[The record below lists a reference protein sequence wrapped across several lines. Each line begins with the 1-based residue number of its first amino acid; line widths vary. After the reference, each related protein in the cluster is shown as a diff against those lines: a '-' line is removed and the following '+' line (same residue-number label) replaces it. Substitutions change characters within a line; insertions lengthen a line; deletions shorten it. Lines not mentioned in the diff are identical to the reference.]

1 MEILL
6 VLAVLAFAVV
16 LIVGPL
22 RSGRAADENPASVD
36 RAELEAAKEVKYREI
51 REVELD
57 YRIGKLSEQD
67 WRALDSG
74 LRADAIDLLHRLDA
88 LGSADDE
95 RRGG

>member
-1 MEILL
+1 METLL

-22 RSGRAADENPASVD
+22 RSGRADENPASVD

-67 WRALDSG
+67 WQALDSG

-88 LGSADDE
+88 LGPGDDE